1 MVAERSTTAPVLTV
15 ADKMRCNVGPNVGAR
30 CALFRKRG
38 STMPLSV
45 AEDARLAL
53 LAMDVDDL
61 AVISA
66 NLQDARIAV
75 ADLIYLPAEKR
86 FALAGKRF
94 DWIKAAAGGCERAA
108 MGLHFERVLAVERAA
123 LAQEEGERV
132 LNLLAI
138 EFEPVDEPAGRVVLI
153 FSGGTAIRL
162 DVECIEAQMRDLG
175 PRFPCDK
182 TPAHPL
188 EA

>member
-1 MVAERSTTAPVLTV
+1 MTQSS
-15 ADKMRCNVGPNVGAR
+15 ADDV
-30 CALFRKRG
+30 
-38 STMPLSV
+38 
-45 AEDARLAL
+45 RLAL
-53 LAMDVDDL
+53 VVMDADDL
-61 AVISA
+61 SVLSA

-75 ADLIYLPAEKR
+75 SDVAYLPAEKR
-86 FALAGKRF
+86 FAMVGHRF

-108 MGLHFERVLAVERAA
+108 MGLHFERVLGVTRVG
-123 LAQEEGERV
+123 LQQDDGERV

-138 EFEPVDEPAGRVVLI
+138 DFAAADVPAGQVTLT
-153 FSGGTAIRL
+153 FSGGAAIRL

-182 TPAHPL
+182 APAHPL